1 MLWRCMNSLGVIQ
14 VCKIEKSMDAS
25 LHTELLTD
33 NLPGIIEHFSW
44 TRKDVIFQQDNNA
57 KHNSNWAKKEFGGN
71 IWVQILDWR
80 AQSPDINPI
89 ENLWHRLKRRLQTYP
104 DAPSSIKELW

>member
-33 NLPGIIEHFSW
+33 KLLGVIEHFNW
-44 TRKDVIFQQDNNA
+44 TREDVIFMQDNNL
-57 KHNSNWAKKEFGGN
+57 KHISHWAKN
-71 IWVQILDWR
+71 
-80 AQSPDINPI
+80 
-89 ENLWHRLKRRLQTYP
+89 
-104 DAPSSIKELW
+104 